1 MKKIEMFFILLF
13 ASLIPIIVY
22 AIPSKPGNFNSAS
35 NVTHTGD
42 ITISSDTEESDK
54 TYTSSIGGRHAL
66 FFNSGTSKIN
76 NPTIDKT
83 GDSDGDEADFY
94 GINAAVFAHNGANVT
109 INGGNIKT
117 NGAHANAIFSYSTG
131 IINLN
136 DSIINTISNNSGGVM
151 VTGGGTLNANNLTV
165 KTMGNS
171 SAAIRSDRGGGTLNV
186 EKGSYETNGVGSP
199 VIYSTANVSV
209 KDAVLTSNSSEGVVI
224 EGFNSVSLNNVKLTD
239 TNNSLNGNSETY
251 KNIFIYQS
259 MSGDADEG
267 VGTFTSKDSKIVTN
281 KGDTFFVTNTK
292 ANISLENNVIE
303 NNDQDFLRIQASKW
317 GNSGSNGG
325 NVTMTLTNQKVSGNI
340 IVDDISTLDLTIENS
355 SVLESSIN
363 SENKSK
369 NITLKIDN
377 NSVLSLQNDTYITKL
392 ENDSEDNSNI
402 YSNGKY
408 KLYVNGN
415 EVSINE
421 EIYKENNNLV
431 ISKKETK
438 HTSKSNLKYMYILIG
453 LLIIIIIL
461 SNVIIIKKLKN
472 KSVK

>member
-22 AIPSKPGNFNSAS
+22 AIPSKPGNFNNSS

-42 ITISSDTEESDK
+42 TTISIDTEESDK
-54 TYTSSIGGRHAL
+54 TYTSTTSGKHAL

-131 IINLN
+131 IININ

-151 VTGGGTLNANNLTV
+151 VTGGGTLNATNLTV

-199 VIYSTANVSV
+199 AIYSTANISV
-209 KDAVLTSNSSEGVVI
+209 KDAVLTSNSSEGIVI
-224 EGFNSVSLNNVKLTD
+224 EGSNSVNLNNVKLTD

-259 MSGDADEG
+259 MSGDAEEG
-267 VGTFTSKDSKIVTN
+267 VGTFTSKDSNILTN
-281 KGDTFFVTNTK
+281 KGDTFFVTNTN
-292 ANISLENNVIE
+292 AVISLENNVIE
-303 NNDQDFLRIQASKW
+303 NNDQDFLRIQTGKW

-325 NVTMTLTNQKVSGNI
+325 SVTMTLTNQKASGNI
-340 IVDDISTLDLTIENS
+340 IVDEISSLDLTLENS

-363 SENKSK
+363 NENKSK
-369 NITLKIDN
+369 NITLKIDKE
-377 NSVLSLQNDTYITKL
+377 SVLSLQNDTYITNI
-392 ENDSEDNSNI
+392 ENENEDNSNI

-408 KLYVNGN
+408 KLYVDGN

-421 EIYKENNNLV
+421 STYEENNNLV

-438 HTSKSNLKYMYILIG
+438 TNSNSNIKYIYILIG
-453 LLIIIIIL
+453 LLIIIILL
-461 SNVIIIKKLKN
+461 SSLIIIKKIKN
-472 KSVK
+472 KSGK